1 MAATIEQ
8 RPVPSPATPLQ
19 RVARRLLAPPT
30 RRAWPVELSG
40 TEHIPTHG
48 GAILCPNHRSF
59 FDSVFLALL
68 LERPVYFIGKAE
80 YLDSWTTRRLFPAM
94 GMIPIERD
102 NGAKAMVTLASAA
115 SIVERGA
122 LLCIYP
128 EGTRSRDGLLHR
140 GHTGAARLAAAVG
153 CPIVPVGIVGTAE
166 IQPPDV
172 AMPRLGGRCTI
183 SFGAPIDA
191 PEPDRRSVRTATDEV
206 MARVAALS
214 GQEYVATYSRRPST
228 AATEHARRGH
238 AVDLGIAAAPA

>member
-1 MAATIEQ
+1 MD
-8 RPVPSPATPLQ
+8 
-19 RVARRLLAPPT
+19 
-30 RRAWPVELSG
+30 LSG
-40 TEHIPTHG
+40 VEHVPTEG

-68 LERPVYFIGKAE
+68 LERPVHFIGKAE

-115 SIVERGA
+115 SVVEQGG
-122 LLCIYP
+122 LVCIYP

-153 CPIVPVGIVGTAE
+153 CPLIPVGIVGTAE

-172 AMPRLGGRCTI
+172 MLPRLGGRCSI
-183 SFGAPIDA
+183 AFGTPIA
-191 PEPDRRSVRTATDEV
+191 SPEADRRSVRAATDEV
-206 MARVAALS
+206 MAHVALLS
-214 GQEYVATYSRRPST
+214 GQEYVASYSRRQPAGSRSTGTARSEAFTRWTPAPS
-228 AATEHARRGH
+228 
-238 AVDLGIAAAPA
+238 V

>member
-1 MAATIEQ
+1 
-8 RPVPSPATPLQ
+8 VTPLQ
-19 RVARRLLAPPT
+19 RVTRRLLSTPVS
-30 RRAWPVELSG
+30 RAWSVELSG
-40 TEHIPTHG
+40 AEHIPAEG

-68 LERPVYFIGKAE
+68 LERPVHFIGKAE
-80 YLDSWTTRRLFPAM
+80 YMDSWTTRRLFPAM

-115 SIVERGA
+115 SVVEQGG

-153 CPIVPVGIVGTAE
+153 CPLIPVGIVGTAE

-172 AMPRLGGRCTI
+172 KMPRLGGRCSI
-183 SFGAPIDA
+183 AFGAPIAAPDA
-191 PEPDRRSVRTATDEV
+191 DRRSVRLAIDEV
-206 MARVAALS
+206 MARVASLS
-214 GQEYVATYSRRPST
+214 GQEYIASYSRRQQAGSVST
-228 AATEHARRGH
+228 GTSRSEAFARWTPAAS
-238 AVDLGIAAAPA
+238 I